1 MTSTQ
6 KYAAALVL
14 LCSLLLPACAS
25 LQSAGV
31 AEYTVRPIVI
41 GEQTLCCE
49 ITVRNGKEYASLKAS
64 IRKTGNDYSVDLEEQ
79 AVQAFAGQGKAAAA
93 VATIAK
99 STATLGAAIV
109 GGPAIGAGLQAVLP

>member
-1 MTSTQ
+1 MRL
-6 KYAAALVL
+6 ALVL
-14 LCSLLLPACAS
+14 LCSLLLTACAS

-49 ITVRNGKEYASLKAS
+49 VTVRNGKEYASLKAR

-79 AVQAFAGQGKAAAA
+79 VVQAFAGQAHAADTVTAAVTSAAA
-93 VATIAK
+93 VGAT
-99 STATLGAAIV
+99 IV
-109 GGPAIGAGLQAVLP
+109 GGSAVSAGLQAVLP